1 MKLTIDRI
9 EPAELEHLMGW
20 LRDNNLLDRV
30 ELTQTK
36 PVDYP
41 FITRGDKSL
50 DPDGLRGIW
59 KDSPRTLEEIRKASW
74 RV

>member
-1 MKLTIDRI
+1 
-9 EPAELEHLMGW
+9 MGW
-20 LRDNNLLDRV
+20 LRDSNLLDRV

-59 KDSPRTLEEIRKASW
+59 KNNPRTLEEIRKASW

>member
-1 MKLTIDRI
+1 
-9 EPAELEHLMGW
+9 MGW
-20 LRDNNLLDRV
+20 LRDSNLLDRV

-41 FITRGDKSL
+41 FITWGAKSL
-50 DPDGLRGIW
+50 GPDGLRGIW
-59 KDSPRTLEEIRKASW
+59 KNNPRTLEEIRKASW